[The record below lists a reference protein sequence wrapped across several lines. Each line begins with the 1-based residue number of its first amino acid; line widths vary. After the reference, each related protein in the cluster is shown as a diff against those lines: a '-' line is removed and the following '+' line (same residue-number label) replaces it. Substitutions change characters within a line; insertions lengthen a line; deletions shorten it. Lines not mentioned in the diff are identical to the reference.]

1 MLILIGQYKTCADF
15 QGKPGNFMAAD
26 TQIND
31 DKWKLFTYPVSVIG
45 ADMSGVCWRLI
56 IN

>member
-1 MLILIGQYKTCADF
+1 MRSDPKTHKAEQMLILIGQYKTCADF

-31 DKWKLFTYPVSVIG
+31 DK
-45 ADMSGVCWRLI
+45 
-56 IN
+56 